1 VVPRWPEN
9 QRHACPWPHNRFG
22 ASGLKRAGIHADR
35 SAENVRD
42 KLAFPIIAKDFSPIR
57 LGAVHVIVFSVAL
70 AACVD
75 LTPPWS
81 GHEDPGSWDAG
92 AGQAGTGGAD
102 EVRQVDSGAT
112 EQTPSVAGQD
122 AAVGQDSQDSSGA
135 NPDTATDMNTNT
147 GTNTVT
153 STNTN
158 TSTSVD
164 ASADHASADQKSS
177 DANPDVATNTNT
189 NTNIGTSV
197 DASTD
202 RAGAEGTMEVGK
214 ADSGAT
220 DQAAPVVECDA
231 APGQDGQDSSGAHPD
246 AVTNADTNTGAGI
259 VADGTYRVI
268 ARHSGK
274 VLDVYGNATADGSN
288 VDQWTYDGGKNRLWT
303 LTHLGG
309 NVYEIL
315 GVQSGKALEVATA
328 STADDTNV
336 DIRTY
341 TGAANQKW
349 TISALSGYFRLT
361 PVSSSGSALDVGGS
375 STTDGANVHQWTWL
389 GGDNYNQQWT
399 FQAP

>member
-1 VVPRWPEN
+1 MVPCWPEN
-9 QRHACPWPHNRFG
+9 QRHACPSPHRLSG
-22 ASGLKRAGIHADR
+22 AGGLKRAGMRADR
-35 SAENVRD
+35 STGNVRD

-57 LGAVHVIVFSVAL
+57 LGALHVIVFSVAL

-81 GHEDPGSWDAG
+81 GHEDPGSGDAGVGQAG
-92 AGQAGTGGAD
+92 AGGPN
-102 EVRQVDSGAT
+102 EVGQVDSSAT
-112 EQTPSVAGQD
+112 GQMPSVAGED
-122 AAVGQDSQDSSGA
+122 AGVGQDSQDSSGA
-135 NPDTATDMNTNT
+135 TADPATDMNTNT

-153 STNTN
+153 STNAN
-158 TSTSVD
+158 TSVD
-164 ASADHASADQKSS
+164 ASADHTGDDQKSS

-189 NTNIGTSV
+189 NTNTSTSV

-202 RAGAEGTMEVGK
+202 RAGAEGAMEVGK
-214 ADSGAT
+214 ADSGAM

-231 APGQDGQDSSGAHPD
+231 APGQDGQDSNGAHPD
-246 AVTNADTNTGAGI
+246 AVTNADTNTGTGI

-274 VLDVYGNATADGSN
+274 ALDVYGYATADGSN
-288 VDQWTYDGGKNRLWT
+288 VDQWTYDGGKNKLWT

-315 GVQSGKALEVATA
+315 GVQSGKAIEVATT

-349 TISALSGYFRLT
+349 TISAVGAYFRLT
-361 PVSSSGSALDVGGS
+361 PVSSSGSALDVADV
-375 STTDGANVHQWTWL
+375 STADGANVYQWTWL
-389 GGDNYNQQWT
+389 GGNNYNQQWT